1 MTSSKNL
8 IEMLNSANAE
18 TVREAA
24 LEMWSRFCTANGYGC
39 KFANRTAQK
48 IINAVCPEIRGE
60 KDCGIVV
67 YRLAYISSDLKQ
79 AADLS

>member
-8 IEMLNSANAE
+8 IEMLNSGNSE

-24 LEMWSRFCTANGYGC
+24 VEMWSRFCTANGYGY

-48 IINAVCPEIRGE
+48 IITSVCPEIRGE
-60 KDCGIVV
+60 KDCGMVV
-67 YRLAYISSDLKQ
+67 YRLAYIVSDVKQ